1 MSFQW
6 IINNCTSLSINRKK
20 VVAQTVARD
29 GTTRVVNRGDAKKV
43 FTVELPD
50 GPRFS
55 EYKTDIENAEGF
67 DKYTQATIT
76 IPYARIPYYYGNVAP
91 ASDESY
97 DVYCI
102 EFPEW
107 TIFGYDQ
114 VRWSGPFVFVEA

>member
-6 IINNCTSLSINRKK
+6 IIENATELSINRKQ
-20 VVAQTVARD
+20 VVASTTARD
-29 GTTRVVNRGDAKKV
+29 GTTRVVSRGNAKKV
-43 FTVELPD
+43 FTVTLPD
-50 GPRFS
+50 GPRWS
-55 EYKTDIENAEGF
+55 VLKSNIESAESS
-67 DKYTQATIT
+67 DKYTQETIT
-76 IPYARIPYYYGNVAP
+76 IPYASFPYYYGNVNP
-91 ASDESY
+91 GTDESY